1 MALHFCVYS
10 GRYVFLTLL
19 QQLGWKR
26 VGALIGDG
34 KKYSDYVAT
43 LQDHAESNKI
53 TFVATRKIISSS
65 SLEVLHINSWT
76 IATTKVLECLF
87 SHST

>member
-1 MALHFCVYS
+1 MSLFLS

-26 VGALIGDG
+26 VGALMGDG
-34 KKYSDYVAT
+34 KKYSDYIAT

-65 SLEVLHINSWT
+65 SLEVMALGTSVWRQLRL
-76 IATTKVLECLF
+76 IAAFLLK
-87 SHST
+87 ST

>member
-1 MALHFCVYS
+1 MSLFLS

-26 VGALIGDG
+26 VGALMGDG
-34 KKYSDYVAT
+34 KKYSDYIAT

-65 SLEVLHINSWT
+65 SLEVMALGTAVWRQLRL
-76 IATTKVLECLF
+76 IAAFLLK
-87 SHST
+87 ST